1 MVGVGG
7 YEYWQNHS
15 FDGVYLAVV
24 VAVVPSGG
32 SHTAVVTMVMLVLVG
47 LAMVKVSC
55 EEIAVDVGHGIEC
68 GSFLVCFL
76 SQG

>member
-1 MVGVGG
+1 M
-7 YEYWQNHS
+7 
-15 FDGVYLAVV
+15 YLAAV

-32 SHTAVVTMVMLVLVG
+32 SHTAVATMVMLVLVR

-55 EEIAVDVGHGIEC
+55 EEIAVDVGHGLKC

>member
-1 MVGVGG
+1 M
-7 YEYWQNHS
+7 
-15 FDGVYLAVV
+15 

-32 SHTAVVTMVMLVLVG
+32 SHTAVATKVMLVLVR
-47 LAMVKVSC
+47 LAMVKVLC